1 MQEQV
6 RGQLSDEPNG
16 LTDQPSSGQHPH
28 GRGTRAM
35 HGAHGTHQVD
45 AVQGTSAASHGQ
57 HDAAGEVHEAAR
69 LLREAVRQGDGAAV
83 DRAIARLHAAHR
95 EEHLEEHRRRL
106 RQH

>member
-1 MQEQV
+1 MPEQV
-6 RGQLSDEPNG
+6 RGQLSDEPKG
-16 LTDQPSSGQHPH
+16 LTDQPNSGQHPH

-35 HGAHGTHQVD
+35 HGTHGAHYVD
-45 AVQGTSAASHGQ
+45 AAPGSRGAPQSP

>member
-16 LTDQPSSGQHPH
+16 LTDQPNGGQHPH

-35 HGAHGTHQVD
+35 HGTHHSGTGHGVPQPHDV
-45 AVQGTSAASHGQ
+45 AA
-57 HDAAGEVHEAAR
+57 VHEAAR
-69 LLREAVRQGDGAAV
+69 LLRAAVLEGDGAAI
-83 DRAIARLHAAHR
+83 DLAIARLHAAHR
-95 EEHLEEHRRRL
+95 EEHLEQHRRRL